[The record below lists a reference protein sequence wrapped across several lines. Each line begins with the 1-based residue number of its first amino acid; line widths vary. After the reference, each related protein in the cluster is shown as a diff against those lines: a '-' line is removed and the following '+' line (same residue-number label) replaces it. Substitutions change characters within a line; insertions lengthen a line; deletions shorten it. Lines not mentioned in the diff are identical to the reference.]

1 MLYCCGSFFLSDGIE
16 LDTSK
21 FTPLIHGTSTTCGKP
36 RWYIALIMNFRM
48 KIKKTS
54 QTKLNSSQN
63 ISFFRYL
70 FLLLFLF
77 IALTFLI
84 ILNSLFLYFLSTFQ
98 SRMAIR
104 FNHLLF
110 TFIIICILFQVKHLD
125 FQWKYM

>member
-1 MLYCCGSFFLSDGIE
+1 LVTRASKTENQKAIDAAVVGMFADLNKVNKNIPKCSIVVVVFLSDGIE

-63 ISFFRYL
+63 ISFFRYS
-70 FLLLFLF
+70 FLLFFF
-77 IALTFLI
+77 I
-84 ILNSLFLYFLSTFQ
+84 Y
-98 SRMAIR
+98 
-104 FNHLLF
+104 
-110 TFIIICILFQVKHLD
+110 CIK
-125 FQWKYM
+125 

>member
-1 MLYCCGSFFLSDGIE
+1 MLKLYLPKCEIMAFLQVCYNTRT
-16 LDTSK
+16 LC
-21 FTPLIHGTSTTCGKP
+21 TSTTCGKP
-36 RWYIALIMNFRM
+36 RWSIALIMNFRM
-48 KIKKTS
+48 KIQKTS

-70 FLLLFLF
+70 FLLFFLF

-110 TFIIICILFQVKHLD
+110 TFIIICILFQVKHLH